1 MCFTKWLQ
9 SYGTHKHILW
19 IQEHNFMC
27 KTNFSSI
34 RNNLEFEIFDSW
46 GFPVTAGLQLFREPC
61 QPSRK
66 SCWEARRRARHI
78 DPPVASSCLFT
89 NNKSMQHSA
98 GGCHAWPPICS
109 EHSHTHTHK
118 HCIEY
123 THTHM
128 HTHTG
133 READWTVDVA
143 DLWYK
148 AIFEQCL
155 TKRGFCG
162 FS

>member
-1 MCFTKWLQ
+1 MKIRCTYSWHQISPSNNTTCCLVCFTKWLQ

-27 KTNFSSI
+27 KMNFSSI
-34 RNNLEFEIFDSW
+34 RNNLEFEIFDLW

-109 EHSHTHTHK
+109 EHSHTHAHK

-123 THTHM
+123 I
-128 HTHTG
+128 HTHTQAERQTG
-133 READWTVDVA
+133 Q
-143 DLWYK
+143 LM
-148 AIFEQCL
+148 
-155 TKRGFCG
+155 
-162 FS
+162 